1 MPNALWCGVGTMN
14 HRTNGKIVGVT
25 GSMGCGKSYI
35 CNLLKKEA
43 DMTDINLQYL
53 ASDNIRRQILGNDK
67 KYQKIREEIE
77 SIALDNVISEEGS
90 IDRLKLSH
98 ITYSDKTKLYAIDK
112 LVDTEIEKVVRK
124 KIENYSGIT
133 LFESALLVEK
143 NQLQLVDYNVILV
156 DCNNDTQI
164 SRLIGGDLPIEQIKK
179 RISLQKSNEEKELE
193 IKMIQELNQGL
204 YLKIEND
211 TITPDISG
219 LLVDIQDCFDIDI
232 SYNKNMEAK
241 Q

>member
-1 MPNALWCGVGTMN
+1 MN